1 MTVKG
6 IEQLK
11 AIVRGSDFR
20 ERVKTYELRVKSWP
34 SDAGWLDMIRL
45 ALEDISPDN
54 IFCLNVAYAIE
65 YTG

>member
-1 MTVKG
+1 MTVRG

-11 AIVRGSDFR
+11 EIVRSSDFR

-34 SDAGWLDMIRL
+34 CDGCWLDFIRL
-45 ALEDISPDN
+45 ALEDISVDN
-54 IFCLNVAYAIE
+54 VFCLNVAYALE